1 MKLVTVTNAAG
12 DVVAIF
18 TAAKRKNAAAAA
30 GMIGGTADDFPAGLN
45 EFKSDA
51 GKLPR
56 GVKAFYSV
64 ELFKSGELKDIK
76 ALPLLTPAGRL
87 QVSSWAVDSYAKR
100 ADDADKS
107 QAVRKAYWLLC
118 VQCYGP
124 NEETAV
130 MIAKEFLAEI
140 LAGKREQS
148 GNI

>member
-1 MKLVTVTNAAG
+1 MKLVTVKNSSG

-18 TAAKRKNAAAAA
+18 TAAKGKQAASAAE
-30 GMIGGTADDFPAGLN
+30 MIGGSVAEYPAGLN

-56 GVKAFYSV
+56 GVKAFYAV
-64 ELFKSGELKDIK
+64 NLFKSGEVQGVR
-76 ALPLLTPAGRL
+76 AMPLLTPAGRL

-100 ADDADKS
+100 ADGADKS

-124 NEETAV
+124 DEETAV
-130 MIAKEFLAEI
+130 TIAKEFLAEI

-148 GNI
+148 GSI